1 MEQERRL
8 RALMYAL
15 DLMRGTPTERS
26 ESDTTGSVTVH
37 ADERGRTV
45 GIDLADGW
53 KLRLAPDHVAAAV
66 TEAASGLRRDALMAS
81 LSALAELPE
90 DLGDVQVPADYEA
103 PVPAMVVPQTPEEF
117 IANAP
122 SINSVLASLRD
133 AQVKIAAVRT
143 GAPLASAEPDEDN
156 PVIFTTDTSGGVIS
170 CSIEATW
177 LKGVRPDALGHELSQ
192 ALTRHLERS

>member
-15 DLMRGTPTERS
+15 DLMRGTPTARS
-26 ESDTTGSVTVH
+26 ESDITGSVTVH
-37 ADERGRTV
+37 ADERGRTI

-53 KLRLAPDHVAAAV
+53 KLRLAPDRVAAAI
-66 TEAASGLRRDALMAS
+66 TEAASALRRQALMGS
-81 LSALAELPE
+81 LAVLAELPE
-90 DLGDVQVPADYEA
+90 ELGDVQVPADYEA
-103 PVPAMVVPQTPEEF
+103 PVPAMVVPQTPEEL
-117 IANAP
+117 IASAP
-122 SINSVLASLRD
+122 SIDSVLASLRD
-133 AQVKIAAVRT
+133 AQVTIAAVRT

-156 PVIFTTDTSGGVIS
+156 PVIFTTDTSGGIIS

-177 LKGVRPDALGHELSQ
+177 LKGVRPDALGYELSQ